1 MKKNIYKLLATAF
14 AVALIAASPVT
25 SITSHALGFN
35 PGARDD
41 TDYGY
46 RPDDYG
52 QNWSNNGGS
61 TESGQPAPSGG
72 SNNNGSGNNGS
83 SNSGSSNSG
92 ETSGGYWSK
101 QDPNDVVVNVPGVQK
116 FRSIMSK
123 DHTVYEVY
131 HCGISRASFRVTDAE
146 GNVVAFSTVTLE
158 QGEDGLWYLNITLPE
173 GVDVEGL
180 IVALTKGDLAYLAS
194 ELGISGIQLNGTVML
209 LTAPETDEEE
219 VPATGTEKSD
229 QKKTETPKTGSES
242 TAVGAR
248 VCWCGERI
256 DIANK
261 GGLSTEEKAAWKAHA
276 AAHLAKGEST
286 SYTDI
291 AY

>member
-14 AVALIAASPVT
+14 AVAFIVASPAT
-25 SITSHALGFN
+25 TITSHALGFN

-61 TESGQPAPSGG
+61 TESGQPAPSGD

-92 ETSGGYWSK
+92 ETSDGYWSK
-101 QDPNDVVVNVPGVQK
+101 QDPDDVVVNVPGVQK
-116 FRSIMSK
+116 FRSVMNK

-131 HCGISRASFRVTDAE
+131 HCGISRASFRVTDAK
-146 GNVVAFSTVTLE
+146 GNVVTFSTVTLE
-158 QGEDGLWYLNITLPE
+158 KGEDGLWYLNITLPAD
-173 GVDVEGL
+173 VDVKGL
-180 IVALTKGDLAYLAS
+180 TVSLIKGDLAYLAS
-194 ELGISGIQLNGTVML
+194 ELGVSGIQLNGTVML
-209 LTAPETDEEE
+209 LTTTAEEE
-219 VPATGTEKSD
+219 EAPATGAEKSD
-229 QKKTETPKTGSES
+229 KKETETPKTGSES

-248 VCWCGERI
+248 VCWCGYRI

-261 GGLSTEEKAAWKAHA
+261 GGLSAEEKAAWKAHA
-276 AAHLAKGEST
+276 AVHLAKGEST